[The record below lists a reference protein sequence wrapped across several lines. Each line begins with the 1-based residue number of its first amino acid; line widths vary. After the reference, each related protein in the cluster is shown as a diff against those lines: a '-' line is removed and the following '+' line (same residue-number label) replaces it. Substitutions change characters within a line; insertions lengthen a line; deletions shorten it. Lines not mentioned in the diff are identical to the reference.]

1 MAFCIAASPL
11 APSLRSLVLSGPAG
25 PIARHVLALGSRA
38 EEGWNL
44 EGSQLAEFL
53 APDLPG
59 NVYWITEQGP
69 RCRVMRICGRSLRE
83 ATELLVHLQPLTE
96 QGEPRGA
103 QTAEALCLRGGYA
116 TPQASWAWAPPKMSI
131 GAVRLG

>member
-1 MAFCIAASPL
+1 MAFCIAVSPL
-11 APSLRSLVLSGPAG
+11 APPRSSVVLSGPTGA
-25 PIARHVLALGSRA
+25 IAKHVLGLGSRA

-44 EGSQLAEFL
+44 EGEQLAGL
-53 APDLPG
+53 LLPG
-59 NVYWITEQGP
+59 QAGTVYWTTGEGP
-69 RCRVMRICGRSLRE
+69 RCRVLRICGRSLRD
-83 ATELLVHLQPLTE
+83 ATEILVHLQPLNE
-96 QGEPRGA
+96 EGVPRGA